1 MWRRDQ
7 NVEIRREKE
16 EKGKKQNSKLGI
28 KYLKSF
34 INIEQKKKKR
44 NGQLKNFEKHWDME
58 EREKAL
64 CDELTRILFLQ

>member
-7 NVEIRREKE
+7 NVEIRREKEEEE

-34 INIEQKKKKR
+34 INIETKNKNKKEMA
-44 NGQLKNFEKHWDME
+44 N
-58 EREKAL
+58 
-64 CDELTRILFLQ
+64 

>member
-7 NVEIRREKE
+7 NVEIRREKEEEE

-34 INIEQKKKKR
+34 INIETKKKTKKKWPIKKLR
-44 NGQLKNFEKHWDME
+44 
-58 EREKAL
+58 KAL
-64 CDELTRILFLQ
+64 GHGGEGESFM